1 MMDNLVDVKVYFH
14 SQLVIVG
21 KVPGAPGRRFSDA
34 INADTGEFL
43 TLQEALLSTV
53 NNEAANMGQG
63 ASVQVRKAQIAFMVR
78 GPEKFG
84 EVANRRLVQVP
95 NVKYPVAFL
104 SFDWLLTGE
113 ISLAPDKK
121 VEVSMRVGGA
131 PFIPLARAKAIY
143 LPMQS
148 VNIEAEF
155 ALLRRDAFDSFWPY
169 GISS

>member
-1 MMDNLVDVKVYFH
+1 MMNTLVDVKVYFH
-14 SQLVIVG
+14 SQLVIAG

-34 INADTGEFL
+34 INADAGEFF
-43 TLQEALLSTV
+43 TLNEALLSTV
-53 NNEAANMGQG
+53 NNEAASMGQG
-63 ASVQVRKAQIAFMVR
+63 ASVQVRKTQIAFMVR
-78 GPEKFG
+78 GPEMFE
-84 EVANRRLVQVP
+84 EVANRRLVQFP

-113 ISLAPDKK
+113 IALAPNTKI
-121 VEVSMRVGGA
+121 EVSMRVGGA

-143 LPMQS
+143 LPQQS
-148 VNIEAEF
+148 VQIEADF